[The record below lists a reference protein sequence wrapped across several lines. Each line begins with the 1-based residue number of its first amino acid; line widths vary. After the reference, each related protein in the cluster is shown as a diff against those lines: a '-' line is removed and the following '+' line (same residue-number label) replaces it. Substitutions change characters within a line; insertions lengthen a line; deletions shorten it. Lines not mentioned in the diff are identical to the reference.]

1 MGKPAKKASKAE
13 LIAEYESYPKY
24 PNRFDKK
31 SAKDYE
37 DDGFDQARDYFK
49 GLRVIEPKVR

>member
-24 PNRFDKK
+24 PSRFV
-31 SAKDYE
+31 S
-37 DDGFDQARDYFK
+37 F
-49 GLRVIEPKVR
+49 P